1 MGYVEYSVS
10 IDLRETQ
17 NQFGQFSPYNV
28 LKDVKE
34 HKISQSMLEYIAENI
49 ADELR
54 RGWERPACEAI
65 YWGEFRTANYSK
77 IRVEDRERKGGKS
90 NGYRCIVLVDKINN
104 FAFILHIYRHGHG
117 EADNISAK
125 DKNKLKALVDEY
137 IQELKEADS

>member
-17 NQFGQFSPYNV
+17 NQFGKFSPYNV

-34 HKISQSMLEYIAENI
+34 HKISRSMLEYIAEDI
-49 ADELR
+49 ADELK
-54 RGWERPACEAI
+54 RGWGRSACEAI
-65 YWGEFRTANYSK
+65 YWGELRMANYSK
-77 IRVEDRERKGGKS
+77 IRVGDRERNTGGS

-117 EADNISAK
+117 EAENISAK
-125 DKNKLKALVDEY
+125 DKNKLKTLVDKY
-137 IQELKEADS
+137 IHELKEADS